1 MTECILDQPISS
13 AWPVASDWLGAVEG
27 VCQVR
32 RRTLGRDH
40 LLACSAR
47 WRDPEAA
54 RAARAGGQPALQQ
67 FEITGGTRPD
77 LEPEPISQQAGVP
90 PQPSAPPHPAG
101 DRTSGLYRSTK
112 PPGCQGRT
120 TVGGIRSTRVAPR
133 QTPDPAG
140 DVPPFEHG
148 HVDDPVLRSGP
159 GPAARPA
166 HARSERH
173 GVDHLSHLIWSSA
186 SCSCRLGL
194 PSCTRPGGW
203 SQPGRHCVA
212 STSVWLAV
220 RVVRP
225 GRRTGRDGH
234 AATGRCSYRRQ
245 TAERVAWPSLRRR
258 DRGVRQQRS
267 VQSIVGNRTR
277 WVNAL
282 TPPHRELLARRCL
295 TSARYRATR
304 TPLGRE

>member
-1 MTECILDQPISS
+1 M
-13 AWPVASDWLGAVEG
+13 
-27 VCQVR
+27 
-32 RRTLGRDH
+32 
-40 LLACSAR
+40 
-47 WRDPEAA
+47 
-54 RAARAGGQPALQQ
+54 
-67 FEITGGTRPD
+67 
-77 LEPEPISQQAGVP
+77 
-90 PQPSAPPHPAG
+90 
-101 DRTSGLYRSTK
+101 
-112 PPGCQGRT
+112 
-120 TVGGIRSTRVAPR
+120 
-133 QTPDPAG
+133 
-140 DVPPFEHG
+140 PPFEHG
-148 HVDDPVLRSGP
+148 HVDDPVLLSGP
-159 GPAARPA
+159 GPAARRPP
-166 HARSERH
+166 ARSERH

-203 SQPGRHCVA
+203 SQHRRHCVA

-282 TPPHRELLARRCL
+282 TPPHRELLGAASRRLAIARRGPAPTRVEMCGGGL
-295 TSARYRATR
+295 ERSVRRRGLLLFLFRSSCRHQPLPQMYSQTAVITAGGDRRRGGDRESRPVYR
-304 TPLGRE
+304 